1 MFNISKDF
9 APPFKMIEPFFKF
22 GAIAYLLSIFA
33 LLFIDSSGDIFDLK
47 VVGWAHLFLLGF
59 VMIVIFGAMAQ
70 LIPVALEIGHFSV
83 DLYYVI
89 FPSLSV
95 GAILMVVGFWFVPIL
110 LPYGGLLVLVSMLVF
125 LYETLMTLK
134 ATTANT
140 LTVKCVKAGNIFLTI
155 AIAIGFL
162 MALAIA
168 QGLSLDLT
176 KFLPIHIV
184 LVLVGYVTITV
195 IGLSIILLPMF
206 GLAHGFDDSDINL
219 AFKILVAS
227 VSAFSLLKLVGLDF
241 LANVSLAAMA
251 VGVALYLKQILTLY
265 KIRARKLHDIWYK
278 HIYVAFIALAIASV
292 FLLIWLVSGSDVF
305 LKSGIWLFLMGF
317 FTFVIN
323 GHLIKIIPF
332 LVWFER
338 FSSLVG
344 KKKVPMLHEM
354 LPNRDINFS
363 FWLSFG
369 GMSVSAVGLLF
380 SSDTLF
386 KGGVTILALGAIF
399 MVRTVIFILNF
410 KPEED

>member
-1 MFNISKDF
+1 
-9 APPFKMIEPFFKF
+9 
-22 GAIAYLLSIFA
+22 
-33 LLFIDSSGDIFDLK
+33 
-47 VVGWAHLFLLGF
+47 
-59 VMIVIFGAMAQ
+59 
-70 LIPVALEIGHFSV
+70 
-83 DLYYVI
+83 
-89 FPSLSV
+89 
-95 GAILMVVGFWFVPIL
+95 
-110 LPYGGLLVLVSMLVF
+110 
-125 LYETLMTLK
+125 
-134 ATTANT
+134 
-140 LTVKCVKAGNIFLTI
+140 
-155 AIAIGFL
+155 
-162 MALAIA
+162 
-168 QGLSLDLT
+168 
-176 KFLPIHIV
+176 
-184 LVLVGYVTITV
+184 
-195 IGLSIILLPMF
+195 
-206 GLAHGFDDSDINL
+206 
-219 AFKILVAS
+219 
-227 VSAFSLLKLVGLDF
+227 
-241 LANVSLAAMA
+241 
-251 VGVALYLKQILTLY
+251 
-265 KIRARKLHDIWYK
+265 
-278 HIYVAFIALAIASV
+278 VAFIALAIASL

-354 LPNRDINFS
+354 LPDRDINFS